1 MIGGLIFFS
10 VNITNK
16 DPKFIRFVYA
26 LSTFLGIM
34 SMIMMAILMVDII
47 RGLGTNQSSYLISNS
62 TFT

>member
-10 VNITNK
+10 LNITNK
-16 DPKFIRFVYA
+16 DPKFIRFVYS
-26 LSTFLGIM
+26 LSTFLGLM
-34 SMIMMAILMVDII
+34 SMIMMTILMVDII